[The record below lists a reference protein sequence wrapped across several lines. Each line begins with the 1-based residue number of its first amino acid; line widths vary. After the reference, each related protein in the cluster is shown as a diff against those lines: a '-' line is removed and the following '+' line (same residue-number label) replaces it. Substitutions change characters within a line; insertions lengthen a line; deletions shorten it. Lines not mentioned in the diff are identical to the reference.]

1 MCALSK
7 CHVHRGDKRGLKL
20 NQPEADNNVK
30 DGQRRSQYTIRPE
43 DSLADKAL
51 KGVSRCSLGDL
62 DPSKLQ

>member
-7 CHVHRGDKRGLKL
+7 CHVHRGDTRGLKL